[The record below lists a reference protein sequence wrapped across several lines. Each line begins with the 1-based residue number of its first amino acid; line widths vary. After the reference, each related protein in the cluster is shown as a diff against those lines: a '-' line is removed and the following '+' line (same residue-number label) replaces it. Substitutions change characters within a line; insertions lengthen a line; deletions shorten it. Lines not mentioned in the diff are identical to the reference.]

1 MSNLQE
7 IREHLKELENSFE
20 IGSFSKEY
28 IKEYAKCFF
37 MGLSMFLEQQK
48 EEQDKEN
55 KEKDCHK
62 EQLVNQDDKEYKEEL
77 IKSIQTNIAK
87 NQELEKISFEKWENK
102 IQERVLPKLKRI
114 VTHKLQ
120 ESITSS
126 INTQLESFRKDEL
139 DLSSVFEIQR
149 KNTQIAYRLAIGG
162 LIGIIA
168 LSIAIFIM
176 MPLKENTPYFIDFA
190 NSDKHFAVVQK
201 ADTKVDY
208 GEAFLR
214 NLVGS
219 YITARETINHIDDK
233 IRLNETIREQS
244 SDEVWKTLEQLVSG
258 EGSIYSNSNMDRE
271 IKIINISIY
280 KQGKQQNIAVADIVA
295 KVFDKGYLI
304 SEKRYRVSLI
314 YHFKPLIQFDYS
326 SMPKNPTGFIVDKY
340 SLSEIASIKSLDKT
354 YKKVER
360 PHSKI
365 EYKKQNPTNP
375 QNNPAN
381 MPNNKEE
388 Q

>member
-55 KEKDCHK
+55 KEKDYYK
-62 EQLVNQDDKEYKEEL
+62 EQLLNQDNKEYKEEL
-77 IKSIQTNIAK
+77 IKSIQTSIAK
-87 NQELEKISFEKWENK
+87 NQELEKISFETWANK
-102 IQERVLPKLKRI
+102 IQERVLPKLKCI

-126 INTQLESFRKDEL
+126 INTQLESFKKDEL

-149 KNTQIAYRLAIGG
+149 KNTQMAYRLAIGG
-162 LIGIIA
+162 LIGVISLSVA
-168 LSIAIFIM
+168 LAFL
-176 MPLKENTPYFIDFA
+176 MPLKQIEPYFIDFA

-201 ADTKVDY
+201 ADTKVNY

-214 NLVGS
+214 SLVGS
-219 YITARETINHIDDK
+219 YIMSRETINHIDDK

-244 SDEVWKTLEQLVSG
+244 SEEVWKTLEQLVSG
-258 EGSIYSNSNMDRE
+258 KGSIYSNSNMDRE

-304 SEKRYRVSLI
+304 SEKRYRASLI

-340 SLSEIASIKSLDKT
+340 SLSEIASIKALDKT

-360 PHSKI
+360 PYSKI

>member
-20 IGSFSKEY
+20 IGSFSKED

-62 EQLVNQDDKEYKEEL
+62 EQLLNQDDKEYKEEL

-87 NQELEKISFEKWENK
+87 NQELEKISFETWANK

-126 INTQLESFRKDEL
+126 INTQLESFKKDEL

-162 LIGIIA
+162 LICIIA

-214 NLVGS
+214 SLVGS
-219 YITARETINHIDDK
+219 YIMSRETINHIDDK

-244 SDEVWKTLEQLVSG
+244 SEEVWKTLEQLVSG
-258 EGSIYSNSNMDRE
+258 NGSIYSNSNMDRE

-340 SLSEIASIKSLDKT
+340 SLSEIASIKALDKT

>member
-20 IGSFSKEY
+20 IGSFSKED

-55 KEKDCHK
+55 KEKDY
-62 EQLVNQDDKEYKEEL
+62 YKEEL

-87 NQELEKISFEKWENK
+87 NQELEKISFETWANK
-102 IQERVLPKLKRI
+102 IQERVLPELERI

-120 ESITSS
+120 ESITSG
-126 INTQLESFRKDEL
+126 INTQLESFKKDEL

-214 NLVGS
+214 SLVGS
-219 YITARETINHIDDK
+219 YIMSRETINHIDDK

-258 EGSIYSNSNMDRE
+258 KGSIYSNSNMDRE

-295 KVFDKGYLI
+295 KVFDQGYLI

-326 SMPKNPTGFIVDKY
+326 SLPKNPTGFIVDKY
-340 SLSEIASIKSLDKT
+340 SLSEIASIKALDKT

-365 EYKKQNPTNP
+365 EYKNNQNKENTQSP
-375 QNNPAN
+375 
-381 MPNNKEE
+381 MPNSMNNKG
-388 Q
+388 QK

>member
-20 IGSFSKEY
+20 IGSFTKEN

-62 EQLVNQDDKEYKEEL
+62 EQLLNQDDKEYKEEL
-77 IKSIQTNIAK
+77 IKSIQTSIAK

-126 INTQLESFRKDEL
+126 INTQLESFKKDEL

-190 NSDKHFAVVQK
+190 NSDKHFAVVQR

-214 NLVGS
+214 SLVGS

-244 SDEVWKTLEQLVSG
+244 SEEVWKTLEQLVSG
-258 EGSIYSNSNMDRE
+258 KGSIYSNSNMDRE

-295 KVFDKGYLI
+295 KVFDQGYLI

-340 SLSEIASIKSLDKT
+340 SLSEIASIKALDKT

-381 MPNNKEE
+381 TPNNKEE

>member
-7 IREHLKELENSFE
+7 LREHLKELENSFE
-20 IGSFSKEY
+20 IGSFTKEN
-28 IKEYAKCFF
+28 IKEYAKYFF
-37 MGLSMFLEQQK
+37 MGLSMFLVQQK

-62 EQLVNQDDKEYKEEL
+62 EALLNQGAKENKEEL
-77 IKSIQTNIAK
+77 IKNIQTNIAK
-87 NQELEKISFEKWENK
+87 NQELEKISFEKWANK
-102 IQERVLPKLKRI
+102 IQERVLPELERI
-114 VTHKLQ
+114 VTHKLKD
-120 ESITSS
+120 
-126 INTQLESFRKDEL
+126 NVMPKLNAQLESFKKDEL

-149 KNTQIAYRLAIGG
+149 KNTQMAYRLAIGG
-162 LIGIIA
+162 LIGVISLSVA
-168 LSIAIFIM
+168 LAFL
-176 MPLKENTPYFIDFA
+176 MPLKQIEPYFVDFA

-201 ADTKVDY
+201 ADTKINYD
-208 GEAFLR
+208 EAFLR

-219 YITARETINHIDDK
+219 YIMGRETINHIDDK

-258 EGSIYSNSNMDRE
+258 KGSIYSKSNMDRE

-280 KQGKQQNIAVADIVA
+280 KQGKQQNIAVADIMA

-304 SEKRYRVSLI
+304 SEKRYRVSLT

-326 SMPKNPTGFIVDKY
+326 SMPKNPTGFMVDKY
-340 SLSEIASIKSLDKT
+340 SLSEIASIKALDKT

-365 EYKKQNPTNP
+365 EYKKQNLTNP

-381 MPNNKEE
+381 EPNNKGE

>member
-7 IREHLKELENSFE
+7 IKEHLKELENSFE
-20 IGSFSKEY
+20 IGSFSKED

-37 MGLSMFLEQQK
+37 MGLSMFLVQQK

-62 EQLVNQDDKEYKEEL
+62 EALLNQDAKENKEEL
-77 IKSIQTNIAK
+77 IKNIQTNIAK
-87 NQELEKISFEKWENK
+87 NQELEKISFEKWANK
-102 IQERVLPKLKRI
+102 IQERVLPELERI
-114 VTHKLQ
+114 VTHKLKD
-120 ESITSS
+120 
-126 INTQLESFRKDEL
+126 NVMPKLNAQLESFKKDEL

-149 KNTQIAYRLAIGG
+149 KNTQMAYRLAIGG
-162 LIGIIA
+162 LIGVISLSVA
-168 LSIAIFIM
+168 LAFL
-176 MPLKENTPYFIDFA
+176 MPLKQIEPYFVDFA

-201 ADTKVDY
+201 ADTKINY

-219 YITARETINHIDDK
+219 YIMGRETINHIDDK

-244 SDEVWKTLEQLVSG
+244 SDEVWKTLEQLVSSK
-258 EGSIYSNSNMDRE
+258 GSIYSKSNMDRE

-314 YHFKPLIQFDYS
+314 YHFQPLIQFDYS
-326 SMPKNPTGFIVDKY
+326 SMPKNPTGFMVDKY
-340 SLSEIASIKSLDKT
+340 SLSEIASIKALDKT
-354 YKKVER
+354 YIKVER

-365 EYKKQNPTNP
+365 EYKKQNLTNS

-381 MPNNKEE
+381 EPNNEGE

>member
-20 IGSFSKEY
+20 IGSFSKED

-62 EQLVNQDDKEYKEEL
+62 EEL
-77 IKSIQTNIAK
+77 IKSIQTSIAK

-102 IQERVLPKLKRI
+102 IQERVLPELERI
-114 VTHKLQ
+114 VTHKLKDNVMPQ
-120 ESITSS
+120 LNS
-126 INTQLESFRKDEL
+126 QLESFKKDEL

-190 NSDKHFAVVQK
+190 NSDKHFAVVQR

-244 SDEVWKTLEQLVSG
+244 SEEVWETLEQLVSG
-258 EGSIYSNSNMDRE
+258 KGSIYSNSNMDRE

-340 SLSEIASIKSLDKT
+340 SLSEIASIKALDKT

>member
-7 IREHLKELENSFE
+7 LREHLKELENSFE
-20 IGSFSKEY
+20 IGSFTKEN

-37 MGLSMFLEQQK
+37 MGLSMFLVQQK

-62 EQLVNQDDKEYKEEL
+62 EALLNQDAKENQEEL

-102 IQERVLPKLKRI
+102 IQERVLPELERI
-114 VTHKLQ
+114 VTHKLKD
-120 ESITSS
+120 
-126 INTQLESFRKDEL
+126 NVMPKLNAQLESFKKDEL

-149 KNTQIAYRLAIGG
+149 KNTQMAYRLAIGG
-162 LIGIIA
+162 LIGVISLSVA
-168 LSIAIFIM
+168 LAFL
-176 MPLKENTPYFIDFA
+176 MPLKQIEPYFVDFA

-201 ADTKVDY
+201 ADTKIDY

-244 SDEVWKTLEQLVSG
+244 SEEVWKTLEQLVSSK
-258 EGSIYSNSNMDRE
+258 GSIYSNSNMDRE

-304 SEKRYRVSLI
+304 SEKRYRASLI

-340 SLSEIASIKSLDKT
+340 SLSEIASIKALDKT

-375 QNNPAN
+375 QNSPAN

>member
-20 IGSFSKEY
+20 IGCFSKEY

-62 EQLVNQDDKEYKEEL
+62 EQLLNQDDKEYKEEL
-77 IKSIQTNIAK
+77 IKSIQTSIAK

-126 INTQLESFRKDEL
+126 INTQLESFKKDEL

-190 NSDKHFAVVQK
+190 NSDKHFAVVQR

-219 YITARETINHIDDK
+219 YITTRETINHIDDK

-244 SDEVWKTLEQLVSG
+244 SEEVWKTLEQLVSG
-258 EGSIYSNSNMDRE
+258 KGSIYSNSNMDRE

-340 SLSEIASIKSLDKT
+340 SLSEIASIKALDKT

>member
-62 EQLVNQDDKEYKEEL
+62 EEL

-87 NQELEKISFEKWENK
+87 NKELEKISFETWANK
-102 IQERVLPKLKRI
+102 IQERVLPELERI
-114 VTHKLQ
+114 VTHKLKDNVMQ
-120 ESITSS
+120 QLNS
-126 INTQLESFRKDEL
+126 QLESFKKDEL

-149 KNTQIAYRLAIGG
+149 KNTQMAYRLAIGG
-162 LIGIIA
+162 LIGVISLSVA
-168 LSIAIFIM
+168 LAFL
-176 MPLKENTPYFIDFA
+176 MPLKQIEPYFVDFA

-208 GEAFLR
+208 SEAFLR
-214 NLVGS
+214 NLIGS
-219 YITARETINHIDDK
+219 YIMSRETINHIDDK
-233 IRLNETIREQS
+233 IRLNEIIREQS

-258 EGSIYSNSNMDRE
+258 KGSIYSNSNMDRE

-304 SEKRYRVSLI
+304 SEKTLQSVFNLSLQTRY
-314 YHFKPLIQFDYS
+314 
-326 SMPKNPTGFIVDKY
+326 
-340 SLSEIASIKSLDKT
+340 SI
-354 YKKVER
+354 
-360 PHSKI
+360 
-365 EYKKQNPTNP
+365 
-375 QNNPAN
+375 
-381 MPNNKEE
+381 
-388 Q
+388 

>member
-20 IGSFSKEY
+20 IGSFSKED

-55 KEKDCHK
+55 KEKDY
-62 EQLVNQDDKEYKEEL
+62 YKEEL

-87 NQELEKISFEKWENK
+87 NQELEKISFETWANK
-102 IQERVLPKLKRI
+102 IQERVLPELERI
-114 VTHKLQ
+114 VTHKLKDNVMPQ
-120 ESITSS
+120 LNS
-126 INTQLESFRKDEL
+126 QLENFKKDEL

-149 KNTQIAYRLAIGG
+149 KNTQMAYRLAIGG
-162 LIGIIA
+162 LIGVISLSVA
-168 LSIAIFIM
+168 LAFL
-176 MPLKENTPYFIDFA
+176 MPLKQIEPYFIDFS
-190 NSDKHFAVVQK
+190 NSDKHFAVVQR

-219 YITARETINHIDDK
+219 YIMSRETINHIDDK

-244 SDEVWKTLEQLVSG
+244 SEEVWETLEQLVSG
-258 EGSIYSNSNMDRE
+258 KGSIYSNSNMDRE

-295 KVFDKGYLI
+295 KVFDQGYLI

-340 SLSEIASIKSLDKT
+340 SLSEIASIKALDKT

>member
-7 IREHLKELENSFE
+7 IREYLKELENSFE
-20 IGSFSKEY
+20 IGSFSKED

-55 KEKDCHK
+55 
-62 EQLVNQDDKEYKEEL
+62 KEEL

-102 IQERVLPKLKRI
+102 IQERVLPELERI
-114 VTHKLQ
+114 VTHKLKDNVMPQ
-120 ESITSS
+120 LNS
-126 INTQLESFRKDEL
+126 QLENFKKDEL

-219 YITARETINHIDDK
+219 YIMSRETINHIDDK

-258 EGSIYSNSNMDRE
+258 KGSIYSNSNMDRE

-340 SLSEIASIKSLDKT
+340 SLSEIASIKALDKT

-381 MPNNKEE
+381 MPNNEEE

>member
-20 IGSFSKEY
+20 IGSFSKED

-37 MGLSMFLEQQK
+37 MGLSLFLEQQK

-55 KEKDCHK
+55 NEKDCH
-62 EQLVNQDDKEYKEEL
+62 KEEL

-87 NQELEKISFEKWENK
+87 NQELEKISFETWANK
-102 IQERVLPKLKRI
+102 IQERVLPELERI
-114 VTHKLQ
+114 VTHKLKDNVMQ
-120 ESITSS
+120 QLNS
-126 INTQLESFRKDEL
+126 QLESFKKDEL

-149 KNTQIAYRLAIGG
+149 KNTQMAYRLAIGG
-162 LIGIIA
+162 LIGVISLSVA
-168 LSIAIFIM
+168 LAFLI
-176 MPLKENTPYFIDFA
+176 PLKQIEPYFVDFA
-190 NSDKHFAVVQK
+190 NSDKYFAVVQK

-214 NLVGS
+214 SLVGS
-219 YITARETINHIDDK
+219 YIMSRETINHIDDK

-244 SDEVWKTLEQLVSG
+244 SDEVWETLEQLVSG
-258 EGSIYSNSNMDRE
+258 KGSIYSNSNMDRE

-295 KVFDKGYLI
+295 KVFDQGYLI

-340 SLSEIASIKSLDKT
+340 SLSEIASIKALDKT

-360 PHSKI
+360 PHFKI

>member
-7 IREHLKELENSFE
+7 LREHLKELENSFE
-20 IGSFSKEY
+20 IGSFTKEN

-37 MGLSMFLEQQK
+37 MSLSMFLEEQEKNQQ
-48 EEQDKEN
+48 EEFLEQDTKEN
-55 KEKDCHK
+55 
-62 EQLVNQDDKEYKEEL
+62 QEEL
-77 IKSIQTNIAK
+77 IKSIQTSIAK
-87 NQELEKISFEKWENK
+87 NKELEKISFEKWENK

-126 INTQLESFRKDEL
+126 INTQLESFKKDEL

-190 NSDKHFAVVQK
+190 NSDKHFAVVQR
-201 ADTKVDY
+201 ADTDTKVDY

-214 NLVGS
+214 NLVGY

-244 SDEVWKTLEQLVSG
+244 SEEVWKTLEQLVSG
-258 EGSIYSNSNMDRE
+258 KGSIYSNSNMDRE

-295 KVFDKGYLI
+295 KVFDQGYLI
-304 SEKRYRVSLI
+304 SEKRYRASLI
-314 YHFKPLIQFDYS
+314 YHFKPLTQFDYS
-326 SMPKNPTGFIVDKY
+326 SMPKNPTGFTVDKY
-340 SLSEIASIKSLDKT
+340 SLSEIASIKALDKT

-365 EYKKQNPTNP
+365 EYKNNQNKENTQSP
-375 QNNPAN
+375 
-381 MPNNKEE
+381 MPNSMNNKG
-388 Q
+388 QK

>member
-37 MGLSMFLEQQK
+37 MGLSMFLEEQEKNQQ
-48 EEQDKEN
+48 EEFLEQDTKEN
-55 KEKDCHK
+55 
-62 EQLVNQDDKEYKEEL
+62 QEEL
-77 IKSIQTNIAK
+77 IKSIQTSIAK
-87 NQELEKISFEKWENK
+87 NQELEKISFEKWEDK

-126 INTQLESFRKDEL
+126 INTQLESFKKDEL

-190 NSDKHFAVVQK
+190 NSDKHFAVMQR

-219 YITARETINHIDDK
+219 YIIARETINHIDDK

-244 SDEVWKTLEQLVSG
+244 SEEVWKTLEQLVSG
-258 EGSIYSNSNMDRE
+258 KGSIYSNSNIDRE

-340 SLSEIASIKSLDKT
+340 SLSEIASIKALDKT

-360 PHSKI
+360 PYSKI
-365 EYKKQNPTNP
+365 EYKKQNLTNP

>member
-7 IREHLKELENSFE
+7 LREHLKELENSFE
-20 IGSFSKEY
+20 IGSFTKEN

-37 MGLSMFLEQQK
+37 MSLSMFLEQQK

-62 EQLVNQDDKEYKEEL
+62 KQLLNQDDKEYKEEL
-77 IKSIQTNIAK
+77 IKSIQTSIAK

-126 INTQLESFRKDEL
+126 INTQLESFKKDEL

-214 NLVGS
+214 SLVGS
-219 YITARETINHIDDK
+219 YIMSRETINHVDDK

-244 SDEVWKTLEQLVSG
+244 SDEVWKTLEQLVSVK
-258 EGSIYSNSNMDRE
+258 GSIYSNSNMDRE

-340 SLSEIASIKSLDKT
+340 SLSEIASIKTLDKT

>member
-7 IREHLKELENSFE
+7 LREHLKELENSFE
-20 IGSFSKEY
+20 IGSFTKEN

-62 EQLVNQDDKEYKEEL
+62 EQLLNQDDKEYKEEL

-102 IQERVLPKLKRI
+102 IQERVLPELERI
-114 VTHKLQ
+114 VTHKLKDNVMPQ
-120 ESITSS
+120 LNS
-126 INTQLESFRKDEL
+126 QLENFKKDEL

-244 SDEVWKTLEQLVSG
+244 SEEVWKTLEQLVSG
-258 EGSIYSNSNMDRE
+258 KGSIYSNSNMDRE

-340 SLSEIASIKSLDKT
+340 SLSEIASIKALDKT

>member
-20 IGSFSKEY
+20 IGSFSKED

-62 EQLVNQDDKEYKEEL
+62 EQLLNQDDKEYKEEL

-87 NQELEKISFEKWENK
+87 NQELEKISFEKWANK

-126 INTQLESFRKDEL
+126 INTQLESFKKDEL

-190 NSDKHFAVVQK
+190 NSDKHFAVVQR

-219 YITARETINHIDDK
+219 YIMSRETINHIDDK

-258 EGSIYSNSNMDRE
+258 KGSIYSNSNMDRE

-304 SEKRYRVSLI
+304 SEKRYRASLI

-340 SLSEIASIKSLDKT
+340 SLSEIASIKALDKT

>member
-55 KEKDCHK
+55 KEKDY
-62 EQLVNQDDKEYKEEL
+62 YKEEL

-87 NQELEKISFEKWENK
+87 NQELEKISFETWANK
-102 IQERVLPKLKRI
+102 IQERVLPELERI
-114 VTHKLQ
+114 VTHKLKDNVMQ
-120 ESITSS
+120 QLNSH
-126 INTQLESFRKDEL
+126 LESFKKDEL

-214 NLVGS
+214 SLVGS

-258 EGSIYSNSNMDRE
+258 KGSIYSNSNMDRE

-340 SLSEIASIKSLDKT
+340 SLSEIASIKALDKT

>member
-20 IGSFSKEY
+20 IGSFSKED

-55 KEKDCHK
+55 KEKDY
-62 EQLVNQDDKEYKEEL
+62 YKEEL

-87 NQELEKISFEKWENK
+87 NQELEKISFETWANK
-102 IQERVLPKLKRI
+102 IQERVLPELERI

-120 ESITSS
+120 ESITSG
-126 INTQLESFRKDEL
+126 INTQLESFKKDEL

-214 NLVGS
+214 SLVGS
-219 YITARETINHIDDK
+219 YIMSRETINHIDDK

-244 SDEVWKTLEQLVSG
+244 SEEVWKTLEQLVSG
-258 EGSIYSNSNMDRE
+258 KGSIYSNSNMDRE

-340 SLSEIASIKSLDKT
+340 SLSEIASIKALDKT
-354 YKKVER
+354 YRKVER

>member
-7 IREHLKELENSFE
+7 LREHLKELENSFE
-20 IGSFSKEY
+20 IGSFTKEN

-37 MGLSMFLEQQK
+37 MSLSMFLEEQEKNQQ
-48 EEQDKEN
+48 
-55 KEKDCHK
+55 
-62 EQLVNQDDKEYKEEL
+62 EEL
-77 IKSIQTNIAK
+77 IKSIQTSIAK

-126 INTQLESFRKDEL
+126 INTQLESFKKDEL

-162 LIGIIA
+162 LIGVISLSVA
-168 LSIAIFIM
+168 LAFL
-176 MPLKENTPYFIDFA
+176 MPLKQIEPYFIDFS

-214 NLVGS
+214 SLVGS
-219 YITARETINHIDDK
+219 YIMSRETINHIDDK

-258 EGSIYSNSNMDRE
+258 KGSIYSNSNMDRE

-280 KQGKQQNIAVADIVA
+280 KQGKQQNISVADIVA
-295 KVFDKGYLI
+295 KVFDKCYLI
-304 SEKRYRVSLI
+304 SEKRYRASLI

-340 SLSEIASIKSLDKT
+340 SLSEIASIKALDKT

>member
-7 IREHLKELENSFE
+7 LREHLKELENSFE
-20 IGSFSKEY
+20 IGSFTKEN

-48 EEQDKEN
+48 EEQGEEN

-62 EQLVNQDDKEYKEEL
+62 EQLLNQDDKEYKEEL
-77 IKSIQTNIAK
+77 IKSIQTSIAK

-126 INTQLESFRKDEL
+126 INTQLESFKKDEL

-190 NSDKHFAVVQK
+190 NSDKHFAVVQR

-214 NLVGS
+214 SLVGS
-219 YITARETINHIDDK
+219 YITTRETINHIDDK

-244 SDEVWKTLEQLVSG
+244 SEEVWKTLEQLVSG
-258 EGSIYSNSNMDRE
+258 KGSIYSNSNMDRE

-295 KVFDKGYLI
+295 NVFDKGYLI

-340 SLSEIASIKSLDKT
+340 SLSEIASIKALDKT

>member
-7 IREHLKELENSFE
+7 LREHLKELENSFE
-20 IGSFSKEY
+20 IGSFTKEN

-37 MGLSMFLEQQK
+37 MSLSMFLEEQEKNQQ
-48 EEQDKEN
+48 EEFLEQYTKEN
-55 KEKDCHK
+55 
-62 EQLVNQDDKEYKEEL
+62 QEEL
-77 IKSIQTNIAK
+77 IKSIQTSIAK

-102 IQERVLPKLKRI
+102 IQERVLPKLERI
-114 VTHKLQ
+114 VTHKLKDNVMPQ
-120 ESITSS
+120 LNS
-126 INTQLESFRKDEL
+126 QLESFKKDEL

-149 KNTQIAYRLAIGG
+149 KNTQMAYRLAIGG
-162 LIGIIA
+162 LIGVISLSVA
-168 LSIAIFIM
+168 LAFL
-176 MPLKENTPYFIDFA
+176 MPLKQIEPYFIDFS

-201 ADTKVDY
+201 ADAKVDY

-258 EGSIYSNSNMDRE
+258 KGSIYSNSDMDRE

-295 KVFDKGYLI
+295 KVFDQGYLI

-340 SLSEIASIKSLDKT
+340 SLSEIASIKALDKT

-381 MPNNKEE
+381 MPNNIIRKNND
-388 Q
+388 

>member
-20 IGSFSKEY
+20 IGSFSKED

-55 KEKDCHK
+55 KEKDY
-62 EQLVNQDDKEYKEEL
+62 YKEEL

-87 NQELEKISFEKWENK
+87 NQELEKISFETWANK
-102 IQERVLPKLKRI
+102 IQERVLPELERI
-114 VTHKLQ
+114 VTHKLKDNVMPQ
-120 ESITSS
+120 LNS
-126 INTQLESFRKDEL
+126 QLESFKKDEL

-162 LIGIIA
+162 LIGVISLSVA
-168 LSIAIFIM
+168 LAFL
-176 MPLKENTPYFIDFA
+176 MPLKQIEPYFIDFA

-219 YITARETINHIDDK
+219 YIMSRETINHIDDK

-258 EGSIYSNSNMDRE
+258 KGSIYSNSNMDRE

-340 SLSEIASIKSLDKT
+340 SLSEIASIKALDKT

-365 EYKKQNPTNP
+365 EYKNNQNQENTQSP
-375 QNNPAN
+375 
-381 MPNNKEE
+381 MPNSMNNKG
-388 Q
+388 QK

>member
-20 IGSFSKEY
+20 IGSFTKEN

-37 MGLSMFLEQQK
+37 MGLSMFLVQQK

-62 EQLVNQDDKEYKEEL
+62 EALLNQDAKENKEEL
-77 IKSIQTNIAK
+77 VKNIQTNIAK
-87 NQELEKISFEKWENK
+87 NQELEKISFEKWANK
-102 IQERVLPKLKRI
+102 IQERVLPELERI
-114 VTHKLQ
+114 ITHKLKD
-120 ESITSS
+120 
-126 INTQLESFRKDEL
+126 NVMPKLNAQLESFKKDEL

-149 KNTQIAYRLAIGG
+149 KNTQMAYRLAIGG
-162 LIGIIA
+162 LIGVISLSVA
-168 LSIAIFIM
+168 LAFL
-176 MPLKENTPYFIDFA
+176 MPLKQIEPYFVDFA

-219 YITARETINHIDDK
+219 YIMDRETINHIDDK

-244 SDEVWKTLEQLVSG
+244 SDEVWKTLEQLVSSK
-258 EGSIYSNSNMDRE
+258 GSIYSKSNMDRE

-326 SMPKNPTGFIVDKY
+326 SMPKNPTGFIVDRY
-340 SLSEIASIKSLDKT
+340 SLSEIASIKTLDKT

-365 EYKKQNPTNP
+365 EYKKPEPTNP

-381 MPNNKEE
+381 EPNNKGE

>member
-1 MSNLQE
+1 MCVKG
-7 IREHLKELENSFE
+7 LKQL
-20 IGSFSKEY
+20 
-28 IKEYAKCFF
+28 FF
-37 MGLSMFLEQQK
+37 K
-48 EEQDKEN
+48 
-55 KEKDCHK
+55 
-62 EQLVNQDDKEYKEEL
+62 
-77 IKSIQTNIAK
+77 
-87 NQELEKISFEKWENK
+87 
-102 IQERVLPKLKRI
+102 
-114 VTHKLQ
+114 
-120 ESITSS
+120 
-126 INTQLESFRKDEL
+126 
-139 DLSSVFEIQR
+139 

-190 NSDKHFAVVQK
+190 NSDKHFAVVQR

-233 IRLNETIREQS
+233 VRLNETIREQS
-244 SDEVWKTLEQLVSG
+244 SEEVWKTLEQLVSG
-258 EGSIYSNSNMDRE
+258 KGSIYSNSNMDRE

-340 SLSEIASIKSLDKT
+340 SLSEIASIKALDKT

-375 QNNPAN
+375 QNSPAN

>member
-7 IREHLKELENSFE
+7 LREHLKELENSFE

-37 MGLSMFLEQQK
+37 MGLSMFLVQQK

-62 EQLVNQDDKEYKEEL
+62 EALLNQDAKENKEEL
-77 IKSIQTNIAK
+77 IKNIQTNIAK
-87 NQELEKISFEKWENK
+87 NQELEKISFEKWANK

-126 INTQLESFRKDEL
+126 INTQLESFKKDEL

-190 NSDKHFAVVQK
+190 NSDKHFAVVQR

-244 SDEVWKTLEQLVSG
+244 SEEVWETLEQLVSG
-258 EGSIYSNSNMDRE
+258 KGSIYSNSNMDRE

-304 SEKRYRVSLI
+304 SEKRYRASLI

-340 SLSEIASIKSLDKT
+340 SLSEIASIKALDKT

>member
-37 MGLSMFLEQQK
+37 MGLSMLLEQQK

-62 EQLVNQDDKEYKEEL
+62 EQL
-77 IKSIQTNIAK
+77 IKSIQINIAK
-87 NQELEKISFEKWENK
+87 NQELEKISFETWANK
-102 IQERVLPKLKRI
+102 IQERVLPELERI
-114 VTHKLQ
+114 VTHKLKDNVMPQ
-120 ESITSS
+120 LNS
-126 INTQLESFRKDEL
+126 QLESFKKDEL

-149 KNTQIAYRLAIGG
+149 KNTQMAYRLAIGG
-162 LIGIIA
+162 LIGVISLSVA
-168 LSIAIFIM
+168 LAFL
-176 MPLKENTPYFIDFA
+176 MPLKQIEPYFVDFA

-214 NLVGS
+214 NLIGS
-219 YITARETINHIDDK
+219 YIMSRETINHIDDK

-244 SDEVWKTLEQLVSG
+244 SEEVWKTLEQLVSG
-258 EGSIYSNSNMDRE
+258 KGSIYSNSNMDRE

-304 SEKRYRVSLI
+304 SEKRYRVSLT
-314 YHFKPLIQFDYS
+314 YHFKPIIQFDYS

-340 SLSEIASIKSLDKT
+340 SLSEIASIKALDKT

>member
-20 IGSFSKEY
+20 IGSFSKED

-37 MGLSMFLEQQK
+37 MGLSMFLEQQ
-48 EEQDKEN
+48 
-55 KEKDCHK
+55 
-62 EQLVNQDDKEYKEEL
+62 KEEL

-87 NQELEKISFEKWENK
+87 NQELEKISFETWANK
-102 IQERVLPKLKRI
+102 IQERVLPELERI
-114 VTHKLQ
+114 VTHKLKDNVMPQ
-120 ESITSS
+120 LNS
-126 INTQLESFRKDEL
+126 QLESFKKDEL

-149 KNTQIAYRLAIGG
+149 KNTQMAYRLAIGG
-162 LIGIIA
+162 LISVISLSVA
-168 LSIAIFIM
+168 LAFL
-176 MPLKENTPYFIDFA
+176 MPLKQIEPYFVDFA

-201 ADTKVDY
+201 ADTKLDY

-219 YITARETINHIDDK
+219 YIMSRETINHIDDK

-244 SDEVWKTLEQLVSG
+244 SDEVWETLEQLVSG
-258 EGSIYSNSNMDRE
+258 KGSIYSNSNMDRE

-340 SLSEIASIKSLDKT
+340 SLSEIASIKTLDKT

-365 EYKKQNPTNP
+365 EYKNNQNKENTQSP
-375 QNNPAN
+375 
-381 MPNNKEE
+381 MPNSMNNKE
-388 Q
+388 